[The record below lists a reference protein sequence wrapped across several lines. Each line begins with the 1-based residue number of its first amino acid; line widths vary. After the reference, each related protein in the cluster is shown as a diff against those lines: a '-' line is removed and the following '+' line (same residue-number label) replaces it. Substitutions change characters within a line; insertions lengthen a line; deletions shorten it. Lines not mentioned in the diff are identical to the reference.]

1 MDAMHAR
8 TRNQRLVCL
17 LLVGAALATVACVP
31 NPAAPRQSATGGGI
45 PSPSAATPEPT
56 PAGPTPIPSFIRPTP
71 TPLPTFLVYVVAPG
85 DSLEGIGDRFGT
97 SGRSIAWWNR
107 FTYPSLDPLSDDYEP
122 DRIVVG
128 WTLRLVPGLEY
139 DAEDFGEPSDPP
151 TSGPTG
157 EPTTGP

>member
-8 TRNQRLVCL
+8 NRHPRLAFLLLACL
-17 LLVGAALATVACVP
+17 LPATVACVP
-31 NPAAPRQSATGGGI
+31 NPAAPGQSGTGGGI
-45 PSPSAATPEPT
+45 PSPSVTTPEPT
-56 PAGPTPIPSFIRPTP
+56 LAGPTPIPSFIRPTP

-139 DAEDFGEPSDPP
+139 DAEEFGEPSDAP
-151 TSGPTG
+151 TSDPTA
-157 EPTTGP
+157 EPTTGA